1 MQMSH
6 ATLPADA
13 LHHRIRQAVQQ
24 QWHAAGLPGGPAIDA
39 QALQLGGDGS
49 GYPSSFAVDVA
60 ASASVAAA
68 TLAAAQLGSLRSGS
82 GCALACATVQVP
94 HALAETT
101 GYFTLDGVQPDLW
114 SPISGLY
121 PCGAAVGRPGWV
133 RIHANFDH
141 HRDGALQ
148 LLGLPIGES
157 TSKQAVAQAL
167 DAWDAIDFET
177 QAAEHGLVVAAART
191 PQEWAAHPQSA
202 AVAAQPLVQI
212 TQLDAGQPA
221 PPRAWPGLQGAGPL
235 SGIQVLDL
243 TRILSGPVAART
255 LAAHGAEV
263 LMINGPGLPNIG
275 AIADLSR
282 GKRSALLDLKSAA
295 GKAQFA
301 SLLDGAHV
309 LLQGYHPGSLDALGF
324 GPQQAAQWRPGIV
337 YASLSAYGRSGPW
350 ADRRG
355 FDSLVQTASGINWA
369 EGQAFEGI
377 AGGIAGGRSS
387 GLRALPMQ
395 ILDYAAGFWLAFGIQ
410 AALYRQA
417 TQGGSWHVQ
426 VSLAHT
432 AQWLRELGQRPVLP
446 QGLGDTTEAGL
457 AARMAPYLQTL
468 ASGFGT
474 LTAVRHS
481 GVLGGVAMPWRYLSM
496 PPGSAAPQ
504 WP

>member
-1 MQMSH
+1 MHMPHQ
-6 ATLPADA
+6 APPADD
-13 LHHRIRQAVQQ
+13 LHHRIRHAVQQ
-24 QWHAAGLPGGPAIDA
+24 QWQAAGLPGAPAIDA
-39 QALQLGGDGS
+39 QALQLGGDGN

-60 ASASVAAA
+60 AGASVAAA

-82 GCALACATVQVP
+82 ALASASVQVP

-121 PCGAAVGRPGWV
+121 PCGAAVGQPGWV

-141 HRDGALQ
+141 HRDGVLQ
-148 LLGLPIGES
+148 LLGLSPGGL
-157 TSKQAVAQAL
+157 TQKQAVAHAL
-167 DAWDAIDFET
+167 KAWNAIDFEAK
-177 QAAEHGLVVAAART
+177 AAERGLVVAAART
-191 PQEWAAHPQSA
+191 PDEWVAHPQSA

-212 TQLDAGQPA
+212 TPLDAEQPA
-221 PPRAWPGLQGAGPL
+221 PPRAWPALQKEKESENAAPL
-235 SGIQVLDL
+235 SNIRVLDL

-263 LMINGPGLPNIG
+263 LMVNGPGLPNIG

-301 SLLDGAHV
+301 SLLGGAHV

-377 AGGIAGGRSS
+377 AGSS

-426 VSLAHT
+426 VSLART
-432 AQWLRELGQRPVLP
+432 AQWLHELGQRPVLP
-446 QGLGDTTEAGL
+446 QQAGG
-457 AARMAPYLQTL
+457 AAEGGVASRAAPYLETL

-474 LTAVRHS
+474 LVAVRPS
-481 GVLGGVAMPWRYLSM
+481 GVLGGAAAPWLHPSM

-504 WP
+504 WL

>member
-6 ATLPADA
+6 TTPPADD

-24 QWHAAGLPGGPAIDA
+24 QWHAAGLPGAPAADA
-39 QALQLGGDGS
+39 QALQLGGDGG

-60 ASASVAAA
+60 AGACVAAA
-68 TLAAAQLGSLRSGS
+68 TLAAAQLGSLRTGS
-82 GCALACATVQVP
+82 ALACASVQVP

-121 PCGAAVGRPGWV
+121 PCGAALGRPGWV

-148 LLGLPIGES
+148 LLGLPTGNL
-157 TSKQAVAQAL
+157 TSKQAVVQAL
-167 DAWDAIDFET
+167 KGWGAIDFET
-177 QAAEHGLVVAAART
+177 QAAARGLVVAAART
-191 PQEWAAHPQSA
+191 PQEWATHPQSA

-235 SGIQVLDL
+235 SGIRVLDL

-282 GKRSALLDLKSAA
+282 GKRSALLDLKSAT

-301 SLLDGAHV
+301 SLLGGAHV

-324 GPQQAAQWRPGIV
+324 GPQQAAQLQPGIV

-369 EGQAFEGI
+369 EGQAFDDI
-377 AGGIAGGRSS
+377 ASSS

-410 AALYRQA
+410 AALHRQA
-417 TQGGSWHVQ
+417 VQGGSWYVQ
-426 VSLAHT
+426 VSLART
-432 AQWLRELGQRPVLP
+432 AQWLQELGQRPVLP
-446 QGLGDTTEAGL
+446 QRFGDAEGEGA
-457 AARMAPYLQTL
+457 AARVAPYLETL
-468 ASGFGT
+468 ASGFGP
-474 LTAVRHS
+474 LVAVRPS
-481 GVLGGVAMPWRYLSM
+481 GVLGGVATPWRYPSM

-504 WP
+504 WS